1 MTIEDMTAIYEMAKA
16 IYNKEECLDIGA
28 KKLYNTNG
36 ININSFK
43 DYYRALQ
50 KMLDGKTHSRSISTD
65 LRNYYLSRI
74 YIDFGSEKLRIAL
87 TAYMEAILYYEK
99 CHNCVRKIEREI
111 YEKHSNCLKESIF
124 TSNTIGNKINEYWE
138 GELGQITLSTHER
151 NLEARKQCIQSKG
164 IKCTV
169 CGFDFEKIYG
179 ELGKGFIHIHHASP
193 ISSKSGPYNINIEN
207 DLFPV
212 CPNCHA
218 MLHRRKGSTLSI
230 EDLKQILQNP
240 ECNNRPSEDI

>member
-1 MTIEDMTAIYEMAKA
+1 
-16 IYNKEECLDIGA
+16 
-28 KKLYNTNG
+28 
-36 ININSFK
+36 
-43 DYYRALQ
+43 
-50 KMLDGKTHSRSISTD
+50 MLDGETHKRSISTD
-65 LRNYYLSRI
+65 LRDYFLSQI
-74 YIDFGSEKLRIAL
+74 YTDYGSNRLQIAL
-87 TAYMEAILYYEK
+87 TAYMDSIIYYEK
-99 CHNCVRKIEREI
+99 CHNCVRNIERKI
-111 YEKHSNCLKESIF
+111 YEKHYNFLKKSVF
-124 TSNTIGNKINEYWE
+124 TSNTIENDINEYWE

-151 NLEARKQCIQSKG
+151 NLRARKQCIQSKG